1 MSRKKDINSAKAIA
15 VRYIASAPR
24 SIMEVELKLKGKDI
38 GEDTIKKTIN
48 YLLELGYLNDEVFA
62 KQRADSKIKSRLW
75 GRNRGIHDL
84 KQKGISEE
92 IIKRI
97 SNNADASEF
106 NTAEIAIKK
115 WFKNKGQGARVKGQ
129 EDLKQKAFR
138 HLHSKGFATD
148 MILAAIKEKLG
159 ELETDESQ

>member
-1 MSRKKDINSAKAIA
+1 MPQNFSAAKTIALKYLSR
-15 VRYIASAPR
+15 APR
-24 SIMEVELKLKGKDI
+24 SVREVELKLKGKDI
-38 GEDTIKKTIN
+38 GTDTIKKTVN

-75 GRNRGIHDL
+75 GRNRVIHDL

-97 SNNADASEF
+97 SDNGDASEF

-115 WFKNKGQGARVKGQ
+115 WIKTKGQGGKRAWGQ
-129 EDLKQKAFR
+129 ERQKAFR
-138 HLHSKGFATD
+138 HLQAKGFTTSIIVSV
-148 MILAAIKEKLG
+148 MKEYLG
-159 ELETDESQ
+159 ELEIDESQ